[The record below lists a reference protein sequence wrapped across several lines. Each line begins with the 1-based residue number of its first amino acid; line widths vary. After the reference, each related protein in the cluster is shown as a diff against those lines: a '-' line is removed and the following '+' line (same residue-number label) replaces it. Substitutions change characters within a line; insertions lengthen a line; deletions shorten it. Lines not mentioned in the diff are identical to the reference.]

1 MSDSNEDL
9 NYVSAHS
16 CEICGMSG
24 LSDDRIR
31 EHTRTCHVEG
41 NSQCPFCGYSGVS
54 PPELLLHVNKAH
66 LDYLTPEEESVA
78 LMDGE
83 IESCMET
90 ANNDGT
96 QHNKIQK
103 LELSPLKIVENTNRH
118 FNQFNGES
126 HNQRENFKFNVASCS
141 KSIINENQVNGGA
154 SATNGATSKKIEIK
168 NSKHSNKKEAVNGFD
183 VQNMQSRADFGLQL
197 KSYCSAIKGSVL
209 QCPLCPYTSDNA
221 NILEIHI
228 NRSHFDPLSPSVNGS
243 SVASLNFNTMLTG
256 LRCPICND
264 IFETAALELHVNI
277 EHRDI
282 LSPEKAN
289 PSGTTPSGQVVNICP
304 VCNKQFDGMK
314 SQDMEMHIETHFPRS
329 PQTKTETALD
339 MVEKKIREQKEFD
352 MLRAQYG
359 MDDQGNFREQSAE
372 AMQRAVY
379 AGEMSVADYYER
391 QVGLR
396 AAESHGIDDGTSCT
410 KSIASRILSL
420 SASSPGVIKSLICS
434 AVDHYASS
442 YGDKGWGCGYR
453 NLQMLFSSLLQN
465 TSYNEVLYSA
475 WGKRNPSRT
484 AIPSI
489 SRLQKMVEAA
499 WAQGFDVQGSEQL
512 GCKLYN
518 TRKWIGA
525 TEIVTVLSWLRI
537 NCQLIDFHRPTSQ
550 DGRHPELFN
559 WVLEY
564 FEQRRVHTPPLY
576 LQHQGHSRT
585 IVGIEQRSTGLTLL
599 VLDPSHGPR
608 QVAALGSSQDSLRLI
623 RRGPFAMRAPQYQVV
638 AVRGLIKTEEQYQ
651 ASKVLRSHRIPPD
664 C

>member
-1 MSDSNEDL
+1 MSDSKEDL

-41 NSQCPFCGYSGVS
+41 NSQCPFCGFAGVP

-66 LDYLTPEEESVA
+66 LDYLTPEEESVS
-78 LMDGE
+78 LTDGD
-83 IESCMET
+83 IES
-90 ANNDGT
+90 NDDT
-96 QHNKIQK
+96 QYNKIQK
-103 LELSPLKIVENTNRH
+103 LELSPLKIVENANRP
-118 FNQFNGES
+118 FNQFNLNGDYS
-126 HNQRENFKFNVASCS
+126 QKDNFKFNVASCS
-141 KSIINENQVNGGA
+141 KSLTKDSQSNGG
-154 SATNGATSKKIEIK
+154 SSNSSEIK
-168 NSKHSNKKEAVNGFD
+168 NGKHADKKDALNGFD
-183 VQNMQSRADFGLQL
+183 MHNMESRSNFGLQL
-197 KSYCSAIKGSVL
+197 KSYCSTIKGSIL

-243 SVASLNFNTMLTG
+243 SVASINFNNMLTG
-256 LRCPICND
+256 QRCPICND
-264 IFETAALELHVNI
+264 IFESAALELHVNI

-289 PSGTTPSGQVVNICP
+289 PSDIVSGEQVVNICP
-304 VCNKQFDGMK
+304 VCNKQFDRMK
-314 SQDMEMHIETHFPRS
+314 SQEMELHIETHFPRS
-329 PQTKTETALD
+329 PQTKTESTLD

-410 KSIASRILSL
+410 KSVASRVLALS
-420 SASSPGVIKSLICS
+420 SSSPGVIKSLLCS

-475 WGKRNPSRT
+475 WGKRSPSRT

-559 WVLEY
+559 WVQEY

-585 IVGIEQRSTGLTLL
+585 IVGIEQRATGLTLL